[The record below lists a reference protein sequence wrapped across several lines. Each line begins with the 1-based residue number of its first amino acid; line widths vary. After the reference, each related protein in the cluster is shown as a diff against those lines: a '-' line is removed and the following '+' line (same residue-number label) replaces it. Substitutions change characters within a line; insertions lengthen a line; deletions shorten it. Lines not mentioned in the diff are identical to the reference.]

1 MRRRRAMVPRLKKNF
16 RPYAA
21 SCLFA
26 RAQASAGRARTYTV
40 GIKVAGTPKPAMATS
55 HIFRIMFVNQGKVY
69 EVYAR
74 KVSHG
79 ELFGFIEIEELVF
92 GERTSV
98 VLDPSEERIKGEFA
112 GVKRTFQPLHSI
124 LRVDEVKKQGVSKIT
139 LLEGGASV
147 AQFALPVYAPPGEKK

>member
-1 MRRRRAMVPRLKKNF
+1 
-16 RPYAA
+16 
-21 SCLFA
+21 
-26 RAQASAGRARTYTV
+26 
-40 GIKVAGTPKPAMATS
+40 MATS

-92 GERTSV
+92 GERASV

-112 GVKRTFQPLHSI
+112 GVKRTFLPMHSV

-139 LLEGGASV
+139 MLEGGANV
-147 AQFALPVYAPPGEKK
+147 AQFPLPVYSAPPPGDKK

>member
-1 MRRRRAMVPRLKKNF
+1 
-16 RPYAA
+16 
-21 SCLFA
+21 
-26 RAQASAGRARTYTV
+26 
-40 GIKVAGTPKPAMATS
+40 MATS

-112 GVKRTFQPLHSI
+112 GVKRTFLPMHSV
-124 LRVDEVKKQGVSKIT
+124 LRVDEVKKHGVSKIT
-139 LLEGGASV
+139 MLEGGTNVTA
-147 AQFALPVYAPPGEKK
+147 FPLPVYSTPPGDKK